1 MSLPSCSLMGISGGR
16 LGPRPRGG
24 APSGP
29 GSPPWSSIRCRVS
42 GCSPNRSSR
51 RVFRAEPMA
60 PLHASLSLTSWTWE
74 PSVLAGTLALAA
86 AYVWLVRSRG
96 RDASWSPLAR
106 LFFAAGL
113 LAMFVALASPIDTG
127 GDRYLFSLH
136 MLQHLLLAMV
146 VPPLLLLGLPEQ
158 WRAFDR
164 VHVSPLAANVIFNVV
179 LAAWHLPFLYEA
191 TLRNQPVHVLEHLSF
206 IAVGALFWW
215 PILVP
220 AGRPR
225 SMSVI
230 GKIAYLGFAGV
241 PPTILG
247 LAFILS
253 PTVLYPF
260 YATAPRVTPL
270 SPFDDQ
276 LLAGLVMF
284 GLGNIIYFIAIW
296 IIFFSLDDKGATAGD
311 ATTVDAQP
319 AATLRR

>member
-1 MSLPSCSLMGISGGR
+1 MSPPSCSRMGISGGR
-16 LGPRPRGG
+16 LEPRPRGG

-29 GSPPWSSIRCRVS
+29 GLPPWSSIRCRVS

-51 RVFRAEPMA
+51 RASRAEPMA

-86 AYVWLVRSRG
+86 AYIWLVRSRG

-106 LFFAAGL
+106 VYFAAGL

-158 WRAFDR
+158 WRAFHR
-164 VHVSPLAANVIFNVV
+164 FHVSPLAANVIFNLV
-179 LAAWHLPFLYEA
+179 LAMWHLPFLYEA

-206 IAVGALFWW
+206 IAVGVLFWW

-220 AGRPR
+220 AGRPK

-260 YATAPRVTPL
+260 YAAAPRVTPL
-270 SPFDDQ
+270 SPLDDQ
-276 LLAGLVMF
+276 LVAGLVMF
-284 GLGNIIYFIAIW
+284 GLGNLIYFVAIW
-296 IIFFSLDDKGATAGD
+296 ILFFRLDDKGATAGD
-311 ATTVDAQP
+311 QP
-319 AATLRR
+319 AMTAQSPATMRR

>member
-1 MSLPSCSLMGISGGR
+1 
-16 LGPRPRGG
+16 
-24 APSGP
+24 
-29 GSPPWSSIRCRVS
+29 
-42 GCSPNRSSR
+42 
-51 RVFRAEPMA
+51 MA
-60 PLHASLSLTSWTWE
+60 PLHASLSLWTWQWD
-74 PSVLAGTLALAA
+74 PTVLLGTLALAGGYA
-86 AYVWLVRSRG
+86 WLIRG
-96 RDASWSPLAR
+96 RGRASAWSPLAR
-106 LFFAAGL
+106 VYFAGGL
-113 LAMFVALASPIDTG
+113 LALFLALESPIDVG
-127 GDRYLFSLH
+127 GDKYLFSFH

-146 VPPLLLLGLPEQ
+146 VPPLLLLGLPEE

-164 VHVSPLAANVIFNVV
+164 IRISPLAASVAFNLV
-179 LAAWHLPFLYEA
+179 LATRHLPFLYEA
-191 TLRNQPVHVLEHLSF
+191 TLRNEPIHVLEHLTF
-206 IAVGALFWW
+206 LAAGLLFWW
-215 PILVP
+215 PIIVP
-220 AGRPR
+220 SAARKA
-225 SMSVI
+225 MSVI

-260 YATAPRVTPL
+260 YAAAPRVTPL